1 MGLNRGYEIDSKLLV
16 RLHKAG
22 LSQPRG
28 TGGLRLWRHV
38 QLHPGRGLR
47 RGLGASDDPSGLPEV
62 GTIFVNC
69 VSNLLATC
77 CIDAKLKAVRC
88 CAWLVGQVEPTTAV
102 QEVKGGYAA
111 WTHLGLEVQGC
122 VNPV

>member
-1 MGLNRGYEIDSKLLV
+1 M
-16 RLHKAG
+16 
-22 LSQPRG
+22 
-28 TGGLRLWRHV
+28 
-38 QLHPGRGLR
+38 
-47 RGLGASDDPSGLPEV
+47 ASDCGGTYSFIPDAGFAGALRPRTTPSGLPEV